1 MPIQPLCFQMQ
12 SNLLRRAIPNLDM
25 EMKKTPAGGFNDGDK
40 FAISEV
46 VANLESK
53 PDGLVH
59 SSTL

>member
-1 MPIQPLCFQMQ
+1 MQ
-12 SNLLRRAIPNLDM
+12 SNLLRRAIPNLDI
-25 EMKKTPAGGFNDGDK
+25 EMKKPPAGGFNDGDK